1 MIVDNEVTGA
11 NTCTLIFRLSPTHQK
26 LCRFY
31 MEDFICTDR
40 ASSNV
45 FLFLDSSRTVVL
57 RHGPEPVGSDLQKD
71 VLQKSRDH
79 AALCNPRKGTLRP
92 AKPKLRFTVIITSI
106 AMKIFQR
113 LKNLVSQN
121 FDFTESF
128 IFQVTCTF
136 TVSAWKRSFFDFV

>member
-1 MIVDNEVTGA
+1 MIVDNKVTGA

-79 AALCNPRKGTLRP
+79 AALCNPRKGTRRP
-92 AKPKLRFTVIITSI
+92 AKPKLRFTVIITSTMYCNEDI
-106 AMKIFQR
+106 SK
-113 LKNLVSQN
+113 
-121 FDFTESF
+121 T
-128 IFQVTCTF
+128 
-136 TVSAWKRSFFDFV
+136 